1 MIVSIIF
8 AAYSQTSL
16 DSDSY
21 HPDLCPHHSVTVAIM
36 EDFRTITVIIALPPT
51 ASLTTIFR
59 YVLLNVI
66 HTQLIQLLH

>member
-8 AAYSQTSL
+8 AAYSQMFL

-36 EDFRTITVIIALPPT
+36 EDFRTITVIIALPPRV
-51 ASLTTIFR
+51 SLTTIFR
-59 YVLLNVI
+59 YLLLNVV